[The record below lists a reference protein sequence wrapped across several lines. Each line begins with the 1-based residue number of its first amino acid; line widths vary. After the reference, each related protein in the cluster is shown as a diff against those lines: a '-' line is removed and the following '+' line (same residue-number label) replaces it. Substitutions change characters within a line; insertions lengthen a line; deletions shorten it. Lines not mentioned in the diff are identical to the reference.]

1 MIDFD
6 KNCKLTKLVRKK
18 EDTRF
23 CTNLVRVD
31 SVEKKVV
38 ATNGAALVVIDA
50 PNMSEDTISGFI
62 KLDTF
67 KRQTAN
73 VNLVKGRAQ
82 LAPDYF
88 PTNDANSEFV
98 DYNQVISSVDNE
110 EYAVLSPKLLL
121 NTLAA
126 LGVCAS
132 SESKTVEIHFPK
144 QHGAPITIKHG
155 ENVGVIMPLKE

>member
-6 KNCKLTKLVRKK
+6 KNCKLTKLVRTK
-18 EDTRF
+18 EDTRY

-50 PNMSEDTISGFI
+50 PNMSEDTTSGFI
-62 KLDTF
+62 RMETF

-73 VNLVKGRAQ
+73 INLVKGRAQ

-88 PTNDANSEFV
+88 PELESDAPFV
-98 DYNQVISSVDNE
+98 DYNQVIRGVDNK

-126 LGVCAS
+126 LGVCAGS
-132 SESKTVEIHFPK
+132 DSNTVEIHFPK
-144 QHGAPITIKHG
+144 EHGSPVTIKHG
-155 ENVGVIMPLKE
+155 KNIGVIMPLKE